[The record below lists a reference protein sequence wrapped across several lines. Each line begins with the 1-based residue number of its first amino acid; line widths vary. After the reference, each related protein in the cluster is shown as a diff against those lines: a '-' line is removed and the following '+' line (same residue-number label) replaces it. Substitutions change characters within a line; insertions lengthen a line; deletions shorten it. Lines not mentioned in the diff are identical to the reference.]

1 MLQSQEEGPYFYKQ
15 CLLRQKQSGGG
26 RQIASGFLGSKGLHK
41 RCFQKPFTLWKVQ
54 IGKKC
59 KSANNIYRRVGHDNG
74 ADFSVRVSA
83 KSPRSVCAP
92 STHTATV
99 RGYSL
104 GEIVLTQSVCNSIRE
119 ESCSPQKPG
128 LPVLER
134 H

>member
-59 KSANNIYRRVGHDNG
+59 KSEIIFTGELVTTVALTSLSE
-74 ADFSVRVSA
+74 SV
-83 KSPRSVCAP
+83 
-92 STHTATV
+92 
-99 RGYSL
+99 L
-104 GEIVLTQSVCNSIRE
+104 NL
-119 ESCSPQKPG
+119 PG
-128 LPVLER
+128 LFARLLPTLPLFVGIL
-134 H
+134 